1 MKKIAFFTPLHPL
14 KTGIADYAEEMLPYM
29 RNRFQFDL
37 FIDEGYE
44 ASEKD
49 IVSNHNIYQFSE
61 FELRKEEYDMVIYQ
75 MGNNNYHEKIY
86 EYLIKYPGIVVLHD
100 YAIHHLIA
108 HIFYNNYKSDVKYF
122 DEVEFNHGL
131 VAKNIAYQRACNG
144 ELGLWETDAVNYPMN
159 KRILSKAI
167 SLITFSEFSKTN
179 LEKYGLGVPIKR
191 IFLHCGGE
199 ARKVN
204 DNEKNEARIKQEIK
218 LEPDESL
225 FCVFGFVTPS
235 KRPYAIIEAFTRLI
249 NSGKKAK
256 LIFVGEVHDVCKDLK
271 TIVKKNKID
280 HLVTFTG
287 FTDIDTFKDYLV
299 ASDVC
304 ISLRY
309 PTMGETS
316 GVLMRAL
323 SMGKPSIVTNIGTFK
338 EFSNDMLVKVSY
350 EEGEVEE
357 IEEAMLKLTSDKES
371 YDKMSELSYE
381 YSKKHLQISN
391 TAKEF
396 CDFIDLTIEYKR
408 TLEDRDYQNFRSSL
422 ENFALSTMIP
432 KHHMEKLF
440 DIVYEEYFM
449 IFGKERL

>member
-14 KTGIADYAEEMLPYM
+14 KTGIADYAEEILPYM
-29 RNRFQFDL
+29 RNRFQLDL

-44 ASEKD
+44 PSEKD
-49 IVSNHNIYQFSE
+49 IVSNHKIYRFSD
-61 FELRKEEYDMVIYQ
+61 FESRKKEYDMVIYQ

-86 EYLIKYPGIVVLHD
+86 EYLIKYPGMVVLHD

-122 DEVEFNHGL
+122 DEVGFNHGSE
-131 VAKNIAYQRACNG
+131 AKNIAYRRACNG

-159 KRILSKAI
+159 RRVLSKAI

-179 LEKYGLGVPIKR
+179 LEKYGLGIPIKR

-199 ARKVN
+199 ARKV
-204 DNEKNEARIKQEIK
+204 DDKEKNEARIKHGISLDSE
-218 LEPDESL
+218 EFL

-256 LIFVGEVHDVCKDLK
+256 LIFVGEVHEVCKDLK
-271 TIVKKNKID
+271 TIVKNNKID

-323 SMGKPSIVTNIGTFK
+323 SMGKPSIVTDIGTFK
-338 EFSNDMLVKVSY
+338 EFSDDMLVKVSY
-350 EEGEVEE
+350 EDREVEE
-357 IEEAMLKLTSDKES
+357 LEEAMLRLTSDKDS
-371 YDKMSELSYE
+371 YEKMSELSYE
-381 YSKKHLQISN
+381 YSKKYLETSH

-396 CDFIDLTIEYKR
+396 CDFIDLTIEYKK
-408 TLEDRDYQNFRSSL
+408 TLENKTYQNLKLSL
-422 ENFALSTMIP
+422 ESFALATMIP
-432 KHHMEKLF
+432 RHRLEKLF
-440 DIVYEEYFM
+440 DTVYEEYSV
-449 IFGKERL
+449 IFGEERL